1 MPKAA
6 MSQRIVS
13 AGPIQPTP
21 DPLAA
26 LEELGR
32 GWLILRNCR
41 LGLPRGRSLSAA
53 LIHPAKGVAL
63 LDILPSESPGAI
75 EAFRAR
81 LTAARFPAIFPGHL
95 PVVHLRLAPR
105 QLEEL
110 RTRLDRAF
118 AEQPPLSLPGGDA
131 WIAAVARALTTDP
144 PVPWLRSHRLHLR
157 HRRRRLVAL
166 SRLAAAALLAAG
178 MLAAVYAATGTRQS
192 PSPAAETSPAGDL
205 PASAADKSL
214 TPATEDIA
222 TAPSA
227 PPPEATAA
235 HDPVITTPATPLPP
249 VPPDSPERHAAT
261 APRAPQ
267 LLPPEQP
274 ILDHAARPG
283 PAAVG
288 GRATLPAPR
297 PAPIVRR
304 SEPESPPPRKEA
316 SPGKPAAF
324 HPAPPSEAPEPVRL
338 PPIAERVLPPIAAPQ
353 PPPEPPQQRCHRIVH
368 LVGQGVL
375 LPEEDL
381 QFFQRACIRR

>member
-1 MPKAA
+1 
-6 MSQRIVS
+6 MSQRIAS
-13 AGPIQPTP
+13 TTPTQPAP

-144 PVPWLRSHRLHLR
+144 PVPRLRSHRLHHR

-192 PSPAAETSPAGDL
+192 PAPSAETSPAGDL
-205 PASAADKSL
+205 PASAAGKAP

-222 TAPSA
+222 TAPPT
-227 PPPEATAA
+227 PPPETTAA
-235 HDPVITTPATPLPP
+235 HDPVITAPATPPPP

-261 APRAPQ
+261 APEAPQ
-267 LLPPEQP
+267 PQPPEQP
-274 ILDHAARPG
+274 ILDHGVRPG
-283 PAAVG
+283 PAAAG
-288 GRATLPAPR
+288 RRATLPAPR
-297 PAPIVRR
+297 PAPIARR

-324 HPAPPSEAPEPVRL
+324 HPAPPGEASEAARL
-338 PPIAERVLPPIAAPQ
+338 PPIAGRVLPPIAAPAAPQ
-353 PPPEPPQQRCHRIVH
+353 PPPEPPEQRCYRIVH

-375 LPEEDL
+375 LPEDDL
-381 QFFQRACIRR
+381 QFFQRACVRR